1 MSIMRQTDSKPVRS
15 MMLCCL
21 FLLVSSFPVFTRCVA
36 GAFFEKPVDID
47 SIESITVKDVEIQIK

>member
-36 GAFFEKPVDID
+36 GAFFEKPV
-47 SIESITVKDVEIQIK
+47 EVL